1 MSSKLTEQIMLLTRK
16 GLSTRQIAEILNT
29 TMNNVAVLR
38 SKHRKRA
45 GTQVRG
51 YNRCPL
57 CGRPRAFFR
66 RFKMCRLCLRD
77 LARRGEIPGLT
88 KASW

>member
-1 MSSKLTEQIMLLTRK
+1 VAKTCLRIK
-16 GLSTRQIAEILNT
+16 AE
-29 TMNNVAVLR
+29 R
-38 SKHRKRA
+38 SPKFK
-45 GTQVRG
+45 VRR

-77 LARRGEIPGLT
+77 LARKGQIPGLT